1 MNLPKTVH
9 GWTMSKEPRKILANG
24 IFDYMDGAGELYIGY
39 RFKHLDVCEYASPGE
54 EQILVELYWMESP
67 DDAFGLL
74 SGDWGGDPV
83 NLGQPP
89 APSGGAGLWPGNRA
103 LYGKGLLRIWS
114 NSLYARV
121 MAFQETVASK
131 AAVMALGRIIVAGRD
146 NPAPPHLLSALPLAG
161 DAGFKLRS
169 DRVCFFRSYLVLNSV
184 YFLSTSNIL
193 DLGNSLEAVTALYSL
208 PDHKDRRSVRLLLVR
223 YRDAQNARAAIAHF
237 EKIYLPEK
245 HLASAESA
253 PGSRQFWK
261 IEDGWLGYVG
271 RGRYVALVLE
281 CPSQESAIRFLEDT
295 LNKVDKFE
303 ATHE

>member
-1 MNLPKTVH
+1 MEITKYWKTIADTLQDGLLVVDP
-9 GWTMSKEPRKILANG
+9 GGVIQAANQAAEKMTGYTQDELIGKSCRILNCTGCKI
-24 IFDYMDGAGELYIGY
+24 IG
-39 RFKHLDVCEYASPGE
+39 KGPGE
-54 EQILVELYWMESP
+54 QWCGLFSRGSVMEKKC
-67 DDAFGLL
+67 LIT
-74 SGDWGGDPV
+74 
-83 NLGQPP
+83 N
-89 APSGGAGLWPGNRA
+89 
-103 LYGKGLLRIWS
+103 
-114 NSLYARV
+114 
-121 MAFQETVASK
+121 
-131 AAVMALGRIIVAGRD
+131 
-146 NPAPPHLLSALPLAG
+146 
-161 DAGFKLRS
+161 
-169 DRVCFFRSYLVLNSV
+169 
-184 YFLSTSNIL
+184 
-193 DLGNSLEAVTALYSL
+193 
-208 PDHKDRRSVRLLLVR
+208 KDRRSVRLLLVR